1 MQLVRDQMSKDFMR
15 IQLSKILFMFLKLPC
30 DSSYK
35 SPISGIIVF
44 EDVYFFAIVNL
55 REKPMACL

>member
-15 IQLSKILFMFLKLPC
+15 NQLSKGLFMFLKL
-30 DSSYK
+30 SSYK

-44 EDVYFFAIVNL
+44 EDVYFFAILNL